1 MSDEFAEADS
11 TEGEVRKL
19 VGDNSVE
26 SRQGR
31 IMARGWG
38 EGKQGEVVLVRGS
51 GPDSQVRAWQT

>member
-19 VGDNSVE
+19 EGDNSVE
-26 SRQGR
+26 SRQGG
-31 IMARGWG
+31 IMARGRG

-51 GPDSQVRAWQT
+51 GPDSTGARMQT